1 MLAIPVAERAAQY
14 EAPGMAPGVA
24 GTVAAAADEAM
35 GRCILALYRSA
46 AQSAM
51 ARLGEQLGNAAAR
64 PGLVIIPTEDSYT
77 GGERRAR
84 QAAEKA
90 ATKVAA
96 LPGLGHWWM
105 LQDPRAGASGPARV
119 LVDSEGV
126 SLGRFPSLAPEPPG
140 MAAVCCLARQWP
152 RSGPGCPGRTEAN
165 SAAGASRGVGLRGA
179 GEPWG

>member
-14 EAPGMAPGVA
+14 EAPGMAPGIA

-35 GRCILALYRSA
+35 GRCILAPYRSA

-64 PGLVIIPTEDSYT
+64 PGLVIIPAEDSYT

-105 LQDPRAGASGPARV
+105 LQDPRAGASGPTRV

-126 SLGRFPSLAPEPPG
+126 SLGRFPSLVLNLRVWLQS
-140 MAAVCCLARQWP
+140 AVWHA
-152 RSGPGCPGRTEAN
+152 SGPDLVRD
-165 SAAGASRGVGLRGA
+165 VRGA
-179 GEPWG
+179 RRRIRQPGLPVG